1 VGPRSLQ
8 PTDLR
13 LQACLGLHPTVCF
26 IGEHGPKGLVGV
38 LACSPGVFATPAD
51 GRLVKVGSSASGA
64 PGVEPRPCSI
74 T

>member
-38 LACSPGVFATPAD
+38 WAYSLAVFVTPAD
-51 GRLVKVGSSASGA
+51 GRLGKLVSVPALLQVWSRGH
-64 PGVEPRPCSI
+64 VQ
-74 T
+74 

>member
-26 IGEHGPKGLVGV
+26 IGEHGQRWDGV
-38 LACSPGVFATPAD
+38 WAYSLAVFVTPAD
-51 GRLVKVGSSASGA
+51 GRLVKLVSVPALLQVWSRGH
-64 PGVEPRPCSI
+64 VQ
-74 T
+74 